1 MNYKFT
7 LRLLGIVA
15 LCEGALLLAPLIL
28 SAVKG
33 EDWMSCAVTIG
44 IAVVFG
50 LPLALFCKPKN
61 KSIRVTG
68 GLVSCSLCWILMS
81 VIGCLPFVFSN
92 NGVSFLD
99 ALFETVS
106 GFTTTGA
113 TIFNNPE
120 DLGLAINLWRAMTH
134 WVGGMGMLLFVIAFL
149 PKTEGTTYQ
158 VFKAETPGPKAGKLV
173 SKLSITARILYLIY
187 FGMTVLCAVLLLCGG
202 VPIYDSIVLSFA
214 TAGTGGFT
222 PNALGIAMYD
232 SLYVEVVITV
242 FMFLFSINFTLYYF
256 ALVGKVKE
264 LFRSEEVRW
273 FFSIIV
279 LVTAGVT
286 ASLWVDKVYATFG
299 ECLRVSVFQ
308 VVSNISTTGYVLRE
322 DTGQWPAIAQ
332 TLLLAVMFC
341 GGCAGSTAGGLKVS
355 RIVIL
360 GKSGARELR
369 TSLNPN
375 RVLDI
380 KLEGRIADKNVVHG
394 VLRYF
399 VVYVMFIALSVLA
412 LVIFNPTKG
421 SQATLMDAI
430 TSTISCVNNVG
441 PGAFDFASGNFASIT
456 PAGKAIMIVDMLAG
470 RLEILPILM
479 LFNPRSWQR

>member
-7 LRLLGIVA
+7 LRLLGIVSV
-15 LCEGALLLAPLIL
+15 CEGVMLVAPLIL

-33 EDWMSCAVTIG
+33 EDWMSFALTIG

-50 LPLALFCKPKN
+50 LPIALFCKPK
-61 KSIRVTG
+61 KKTMRVTG

-81 VIGCLPFVFSN
+81 VIGCLPFVFSHN
-92 NGVSFLD
+92 ASFVD

-113 TIFNNPE
+113 TIFSNPE
-120 DLGLAINLWRAMTH
+120 NLGLALNLWRAMTH

-187 FGMTVLCAVLLLCGG
+187 FGMTVLCAVLLLCAGLP
-202 VPIYDSIVLSFA
+202 VYDSVVLSFA

-222 PNALGIAMYD
+222 PDALGIAMYN
-232 SLYVEVVITV
+232 SLYVEVVLTA
-242 FMFLFSINFTLYYF
+242 FMFMFSINFTLYYF
-256 ALVGKVKE
+256 VLIGKVKE

-273 FFSIIV
+273 FFSIIL
-279 LVTAGVT
+279 LVTTGVT
-286 ASLWVDKVYATFG
+286 LSLWIDKVYPTFG

-308 VVSNISTTGYVLRE
+308 VVSNISTTGYVLR
-322 DTGQWPAIAQ
+322 DTSQWPALAQ

-355 RIVIL
+355 RIIIL

-412 LVIFNPTKG
+412 LVVFNPTT
-421 SQATLMDAI
+421 SAQSTLMDAI

-456 PAGKAIMIVDMLAG
+456 PVGKAIMTLDMLAG

>member
-7 LRLLGIVA
+7 LRLLGIVS
-15 LCEGALLLAPLIL
+15 LCEGALLLAPMIL

-33 EDWMSCAVTIG
+33 EDWLAFVNVIA
-44 IAVVFG
+44 IAVVVG
-50 LPLALFCKPKN
+50 LPLALFCKPQK
-61 KSIRVTG
+61 KTMRVTG
-68 GLVSCSLCWILMS
+68 GLVSCALCWIVMS
-81 VIGCLPFVFSN
+81 VIGCLPFVLSN
-92 NGVSFLD
+92 NAGFID

-113 TIFNNPE
+113 TIFSNPE
-120 DLGLAINLWRAMTH
+120 NLGMGLNLWRAMTH
-134 WVGGMGMLLFVIAFL
+134 WVGGMGILLFVIAFL

-202 VPIYDSIVLSFA
+202 LPVYDSIVLSFA

-222 PNALGIAMYD
+222 PTALGIAAYN
-232 SLYVEVVITV
+232 SLYVEVVLTA

-256 ALVGKVKE
+256 VLIGKVKE

-273 FFSIIV
+273 FFSIIL
-279 LVTAGVT
+279 LVTTGVT
-286 ASLWVDKVYATFG
+286 LSLWIDKVYPTFG
-299 ECLRVSVFQ
+299 ECLRISVFQ
-308 VVSNISTTGYVLRE
+308 VVSNISTTGYVLR
-322 DTGQWPAIAQ
+322 DTSQWPALAQ

-355 RIVIL
+355 RVVIL
-360 GKSGARELR
+360 AKSGARELR
-369 TSLNPN
+369 MSLNPN

-380 KLEGRIADKNVVHG
+380 KLEGRTADKNVVHG

-399 VVYVMFIALSVLA
+399 VVYLLFMALSVVL
-412 LVIFNPTKG
+412 LTIFNPTST
-421 SQATLMDAI
+421 SQTTFVDAI
-430 TSTISCVNNVG
+430 SSTMSCMNNVG
-441 PGAFDFASGNFASIT
+441 PAAFDYASGNFTSFSPVAKIILT
-456 PAGKAIMIVDMLAG
+456 VDMLAG

>member
-7 LRLLGIVA
+7 LRLLGIVE
-15 LCEGALLLAPLIL
+15 LCEGVLLLAPMIL
-28 SAVKG
+28 AGVKG
-33 EDWMSCAVTIG
+33 EDWLSFVITIG
-44 IAVVFG
+44 IAVLFG
-50 LPLALFCKPKN
+50 LPLALFCKPEK
-61 KSIRVTG
+61 KTMRITG
-68 GLVSCSLCWILMS
+68 GLVSCSLCWIVMS
-81 VIGCLPFVFSN
+81 VVGCLPFVFSN
-92 NGVSFLD
+92 NANFLD

-113 TIFNNPE
+113 TIFDNPE
-120 DLGLAINLWRAMTH
+120 NLGLALNLWRAMTH

-187 FGMTVLCAVLLLCGG
+187 FGMTVLCAVLLICGG
-202 VPIYDSIVLSFA
+202 TSIYDSVVLSFA

-232 SLYVEVVITV
+232 SLYVEVVLTV

-256 ALVGKVKE
+256 VLLGKVKE

-273 FFSIIV
+273 FVSIIF
-279 LVTAGVT
+279 LATLGAT
-286 ASLWVDKVYATFG
+286 LSLWINKVYSTFG

-308 VVSNISTTGYVLRE
+308 VVSNISTTGYVLR
-322 DTGQWPAIAQ
+322 DTSNWPALAQ

-341 GGCAGSTAGGLKVS
+341 GGCAGSTAGGLKMS
-355 RIVIL
+355 RVIL
-360 GKSGARELR
+360 LFKSGARELR

-399 VVYVMFIALSVLA
+399 VVYLLFIALSVLA
-412 LVIFNPTKG
+412 LVIVNPTA
-421 SQATLMDAI
+421 SAQSTLMDAV
-430 TSTISCVNNVG
+430 TSTVSCVNNVG

-456 PAGKAIMIVDMLAG
+456 PVGKAILTLDMLAG